1 MQGLLKSLKHK
12 QVAPG
17 DRDFGHVWNV
27 HATKEGIYF
36 QTRPALFRWSDK
48 GMRVWKTREW
58 IHLSFMVRGDLYLS
72 LQEAGLLKIK
82 DDTLQ
87 IVPGS
92 EELKNHSVYAMLPY
106 PDPNGKKMLI
116 GSRES
121 GLLLYDGTSIRP
133 FANEANDFLREGQ
146 IRQGAL
152 LPDGNFALA
161 TRRVGLVII
170 DKDGRLLHHF
180 DTSTGL
186 ADDKVYFV
194 FPDRQGALWLGLNSG
209 IARIEM
215 PELFSNYDDPN
226 GLRGTVQSI
235 IRHQGTLYVGTDFGV
250 FYLQSGPQSPFNSG
264 KRAEDGSK
272 PGISSPKPSVFKKV
286 SGYDDICYS
295 LLSVPLLGTLFAG
308 GIDLSRIDGNVAYTM
323 KDGAKTWKLYRS
335 RKHSNRIFLCLEFG
349 FASLRF
355 TGSAWIDEGEVA
367 EIQAG
372 IGSIM
377 EDNDGILW
385 LRADIPAH
393 RVLRVKFPQQNAASL
408 GLPKIKSF
416 EFEDLTSEF
425 GMMYSLGGEPV
436 FEIDSNVFRF
446 DKVRQQFRSPAVIQR
461 TPGADSLSSSPDG
474 SYWEHDPLRHLQGLW
489 DDELIEDRSGNI
501 WFAAKGRLCALLR
514 QPDGTYRMK
523 RNLFFGLPEMDIE
536 AIYPEDNG
544 VVWVGGSGGL
554 IRYDSNIRKDITVDF
569 SALVRRVIVNGDS
582 VVFGGAWTSLSGAA
596 PVLAYSNNALRFE
609 VAAPSFDKEAA
620 NRFQF
625 FLVGFDNEWS
635 NWTDETQ
642 KDYTNLPEGTHR
654 FRVRAKNIYEHIS
667 SESVFTFEILPPWYR
682 AWWAY
687 GFYALL
693 FVGLLL
699 GSMQWRGRK
708 LIKEKEALEQ
718 IIAERTQEVKA
729 QAEKLQEMDKLKS
742 RFFANI
748 SHEFRTP
755 LTLIIDPLNAMISDS
770 FAGDLKR
777 QYGVMKRNAGRLLR
791 LINQL
796 LDLSKL
802 ESGMM
807 KVQAGFNNIV
817 PFLKGVVYS
826 FESTATVRNIDL
838 NFKCDED
845 SIELYYDRDKLEQ
858 IVTNLL
864 SNALKFTPEGGS
876 VIVDC
881 RLQIAN
887 LKDHQPKIR
896 NPKLSRF
903 A

>member
-1 MQGLLKSLKHK
+1 MQ
-12 QVAPG
+12 
-17 DRDFGHVWNV
+17 
-27 HATKEGIYF
+27 
-36 QTRPALFRWSDK
+36 
-48 GMRVWKTREW
+48 
-58 IHLSFMVRGDLYLS
+58 
-72 LQEAGLLKIK
+72 
-82 DDTLQ
+82 
-87 IVPGS
+87 
-92 EELKNHSVYAMLPY
+92 
-106 PDPNGKKMLI
+106 
-116 GSRES
+116 
-121 GLLLYDGTSIRP
+121 
-133 FANEANDFLREGQ
+133 
-146 IRQGAL
+146 
-152 LPDGNFALA
+152 
-161 TRRVGLVII
+161 
-170 DKDGRLLHHF
+170 
-180 DTSTGL
+180 
-186 ADDKVYFV
+186 
-194 FPDRQGALWLGLNSG
+194 
-209 IARIEM
+209 
-215 PELFSNYDDPN
+215 
-226 GLRGTVQSI
+226 
-235 IRHQGTLYVGTDFGV
+235 
-250 FYLQSGPQSPFNSG
+250 
-264 KRAEDGSK
+264 
-272 PGISSPKPSVFKKV
+272 
-286 SGYDDICYS
+286 
-295 LLSVPLLGTLFAG
+295 
-308 GIDLSRIDGNVAYTM
+308 
-323 KDGAKTWKLYRS
+323 DGAKTWKLYRS
-335 RKHSNRIFLCLEFG
+335 GKDSNRIFLCLEFG

-355 TGSAWIDEGEVA
+355 TGSAWTDEGAVA

-377 EDNDGILW
+377 EDNYGILW

-408 GLPKIKSF
+408 GLPKIKLF
-416 EFEDLTSEF
+416 EFEDLTSEL

-446 DKVRQQFRSPAVIQR
+446 DKVRQQFRSPAPIQR
-461 TPGADSLSSSPDG
+461 TPAADSLSASSPDG

-489 DDELIEDRSGNI
+489 DDELLEDRSGNI

-523 RNLFFGLPEMDIE
+523 RNLFFRLPEMDIE

-582 VVFGGAWTSLSGAA
+582 VVFDGAWTSLSGAT

-625 FLVGFDNEWS
+625 FLEGFDDEWS
-635 NWTDETQ
+635 NWTAETQ

-667 SESVFTFEILPPWYR
+667 SEGVFTFEILPPWYR
-682 AWWAY
+682 TWWAF

-718 IIAERTQEVKA
+718 IVAERTQEVKV

-742 RFFANI
+742 HFFANI

-770 FAGDLKR
+770 FTGDLKR
-777 QYGVMKRNAGRLLR
+777 QYAVMKRNAGRLLR

-802 ESGMM
+802 ESGML
-807 KVQAGFNNIV
+807 KIQAGFDNVV
-817 PFLKGVVYS
+817 PFLKGIVYS
-826 FESTATVRNIDL
+826 FESTAATRNIGL
-838 NFKCDED
+838 NFICAEEN
-845 SIELYYDRDKLEQ
+845 IELYYDRDKLQQ

-864 SNALKFTPEGGS
+864 SNALKFTREGGKIS
-876 VIVDC
+876 VGVTTNNSPLEEGVPRSGTGGVVQITVEDTGIGIPEDRLPDIFDRFVQVDDSQTREHEGTGIGLALTKELVELHHGEISVRSQPDEGTEFTIRLPLGKEHLKPEEIVES
-881 RLQIAN
+881 
-887 LKDHQPKIR
+887 KIGTC
-896 NPKLSRF
+896 
-903 A
+903 